1 MRVQQTAKVSLTR
14 FAWLSV
20 AAAIATIALKTSAYF
35 LTGSVGILSDA
46 LESLV
51 NLAGAVIALAMLS
64 IAAKPPD
71 EDHEFGHGKAEYFAS
86 GAEGAMIIFAA
97 GSIAVAA
104 VNRLLNPQ
112 PLEQVG
118 LGLAVTLA
126 ATLINLLVAIVIRR
140 AGKEYHSVTLDANA
154 RHLMTDVWT
163 SAGVIA
169 AVGIVAL
176 SKLQFL
182 DPVIA
187 LVVAANIIREGI
199 HIVRSSVLGLM
210 DTAIPA
216 EEHARIVSVLQSYE
230 EDEVT
235 YHALRTRQA
244 GRRRFV
250 SVHILV
256 PGDWTVHQG
265 HEMLEQIEN
274 KLIQAVPN
282 ITVLTH
288 LESLE
293 DPASWKDIGLDRA
306 PE

>member
-51 NLAGAVIALAMLS
+51 NLAGAVIALVMLS

-216 EEHARIVSVLQSYE
+216 EEQARIVSVLRSYE

-274 KLIQAVPN
+274 KLTQAVPN